1 MILGNSMVKHLN
13 DYEILWKLQSKC
25 KVYDGNFPGAK
36 TRRMKDYLKSSLGE
50 TPDHFILRFG
60 TNDLN
65 SKRYSELIAKSIAD
79 LAALLKE

>member
-36 TRRMKDYLKSSLGE
+36 TRPMKDYLKPSLGE

-60 TNDLN
+60 TNGLN

-79 LAALLKE
+79 LAALLKK